1 MKNIM
6 TVFVLGLLLNSTSAL
21 AESAGSEPGVFDTVL
36 ADGMTIAQTL
46 EEWDRS
52 AMRYRSEPPELELD
66 EQSSVEQEDP
76 KPNDDGKQS

>member
-21 AESAGSEPGVFDTVL
+21 AESAASEAGVFDTVL
-36 ADGMTIAQTL
+36 ADGMTVSQTL

-52 AMRYRSEPPELELD
+52 AMRYHSEPPELELE
-66 EQSSVEQEDP
+66 EQSLLKQENSEAN
-76 KPNDDGKQS
+76 NDSKQS